1 MNCAPRTKA
10 LALHRALLIAVTY
23 AACAAAG
30 QGAQYVR
37 GRQIPEVRLR
47 NGTVLHDVTVVAVGA
62 TTIIARWDGG
72 KGSILLTQLP
82 DEMRADLAPAV
93 VKSPAAAAPAP
104 GVATAPV
111 DPKLATAE
119 LPTEIKLTNGFVM
132 HKSRVTRWDT
142 NAVLIS
148 YQGGI
153 VSVRLKNISPEQRAI
168 FEARKDE
175 ALARQ
180 AKEDADSSVGQS
192 AASQDEQAKQAADDA
207 ARAEA
212 EKRAEEINNGLS
224 FHYLVKGMTK
234 KQVIQAYGR
243 PPDDS
248 GDTFFY
254 VLRGHDKYGNAAD
267 RMLVFKDGLLAS
279 WRDQREGEPNGA
291 VDH

>member
-1 MNCAPRTKA
+1 M
-10 LALHRALLIAVTY
+10 LIAVTY
-23 AACAAAG
+23 AVCAAAG
-30 QGAQYVR
+30 QGAPYAR

-62 TTIIARWDGG
+62 TTIIARWEGG

-93 VKSPAAAAPAP
+93 VKSPVAAATASGVAAAPA
-104 GVATAPV
+104 

-132 HKSRVTRWDT
+132 HKSSVTRWDT

-153 VSVRLKNISPEQRAI
+153 VSVRLKNISPEQRVI

-180 AKEDADSSVGQS
+180 AKEDANSSVGQG
-192 AASQDEQAKQAADDA
+192 AASQDEKGKQAGDDA
-207 ARAEA
+207 AREEA
-212 EKRAEEINNGLS
+212 EKRAEEISNGLS

-234 KQVIQAYGR
+234 QQVIQAYGR
-243 PPDDS
+243 PPTDS